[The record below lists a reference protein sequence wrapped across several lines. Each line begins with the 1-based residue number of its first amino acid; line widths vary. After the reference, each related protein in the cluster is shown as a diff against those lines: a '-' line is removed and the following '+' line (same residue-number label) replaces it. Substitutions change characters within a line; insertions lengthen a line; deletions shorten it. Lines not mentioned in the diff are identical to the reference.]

1 MKFLHYHSL
10 SIVISATLMLAC
22 GSRKNT
28 SVTTTTSTQP
38 SASVTSVLTSPAYFL
53 FEQDS
58 INYFIKKPSDSA
70 AYTGNLNVVFKL
82 EYLKFGPRDY
92 QIYQKK
98 EFTLDRESDLITFND
113 VVGVKFYRITANE
126 FGQVKNYFKYKVFA
140 YEQGLG
146 LWLVVTEQEQFTEMS
161 FSKNKT
167 GNLSKEATAT
177 SVSSEKFNCAFS
189 YSFLK
194 PETP

>member
-1 MKFLHYHSL
+1 MKFLHSHSL
-10 SIVISATLMLAC
+10 SIIISATLIFAC

-38 SASVTSVLTSPAYFL
+38 SASVTSVLSSPAYFK

-70 AYTGNLNVVFKL
+70 AYTGKVNVVFKL
-82 EYLKFGPRDY
+82 EFLKFGFRDY
-92 QIYQKK
+92 QIYQHK

-113 VVGVKFYRITANE
+113 VVGVKFYRITAIE
-126 FGQVKNYFKYKVFA
+126 FGQVKNYFKYKIFA
-140 YEQGLG
+140 YEQGV
-146 LWLVVTEQEQFTEMS
+146 WLVVTEQEQFAEMS
-161 FSKNKT
+161 LSKQKT
-167 GNLSKEATAT
+167 GKLSKEATAT